1 MDPRNTLDTSL
12 YGRGNLIVK
21 PLTVVGILTAG
32 FTGMLW
38 MAGLTQATA
47 RELSQE
53 TYHLLSQGMSE
64 AEVVARTGPPD
75 RRIENYEPTQL
86 SQRVVSYQY
95 IWNGETSKDE
105 WTTTVTFSSNTNRVI
120 RIDRDRK

>member
-1 MDPRNTLDTSL
+1 MKPI
-12 YGRGNLIVK
+12 IVG
-21 PLTVVGILTAG
+21 GILMAG
-32 FTGMLW
+32 LTGML
-38 MAGLTQATA
+38 GLDSLTQATA
-47 RELSQE
+47 RELSQD

-75 RRIENYEPTQL
+75 RRIETFEPTPL

-95 IWNGETSKDE
+95 IWNGETSTDE

-120 RIDRDRK
+120 RIDRDRR

>member
-1 MDPRNTLDTSL
+1 M
-12 YGRGNLIVK
+12 K
-21 PLTVVGILTAG
+21 PLIIVGMLAVG
-32 FTGMLW
+32 FTEVLW
-38 MAGLTQATA
+38 LGSLTSAAA
-47 RELSQE
+47 RELAQE
-53 TYHLLSQGMSE
+53 TYHVLSQGMSE

-75 RRIENYEPTQL
+75 RRIENYEPTPL
-86 SQRVVSYQY
+86 GQRVVSYQY